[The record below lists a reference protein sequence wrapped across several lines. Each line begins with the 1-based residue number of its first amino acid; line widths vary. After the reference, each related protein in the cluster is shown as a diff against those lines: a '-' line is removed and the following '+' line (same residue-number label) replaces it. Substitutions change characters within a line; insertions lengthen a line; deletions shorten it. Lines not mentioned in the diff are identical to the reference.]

1 MSIKS
6 QKDYLFKKSAQKL
19 LTDEMYEDIED
30 FATSN
35 KDKAEYEYPNNIKLV
50 MTRVEI
56 MDLEPFL
63 LKMVKKWILS
73 RNKKEGC

>member
-50 MTRVEI
+50 MTRVENNGFRTI
-56 MDLEPFL
+56 LIKDGKEMNI
-63 LKMVKKWILS
+63 VKK
-73 RNKKEGC
+73 